1 MEDGRGTHADVIF
14 FLTKSL
20 AYPASSARQMV
31 HLDSLRHSRM
41 RVRNEE
47 PTGLLMCKAW
57 RPGFRLSAFA
67 SSSRARRRSMSEWS
81 TATRLMERFTGP
93 SRRCQCAEESLP
105 GMVERWPGESGHGS
119 SLGVRTSTGT
129 DPEEVRLRP
138 LAACHS
144 RIRAVR
150 VVPLHSQRTVRG
162 VAPRAGQLD
171 GVKRHFC

>member
-1 MEDGRGTHADVIF
+1 MGGESHVDVISV
-14 FLTKSL
+14 LTNSL
-20 AYPASSARQMV
+20 AYPASSARQTV
-31 HLDSLRHSRM
+31 LLDSLRHSRM

-47 PTGLLMCKAW
+47 PTGLLMCRAW
-57 RPGFRLSAFA
+57 RPEFRLSAFA

-81 TATRLMERFTGP
+81 TASRLMGRFTGP
-93 SRRCQCAEESLP
+93 SRRCQCAEEILP
-105 GMVERWPGESGHGS
+105 GTVERWPGESGHGS

-138 LAACHS
+138 MAACHS

-150 VVPLHSQRTVRG
+150 VAPFHSQRTVRG

-171 GVKRHFC
+171 GVKRHFR

>member
-1 MEDGRGTHADVIF
+1 MASERQRPSKRMRSLSMPAHSSAMAPPARVEDGRGTHADVIF

-67 SSSRARRRSMSEWS
+67 SSSRARRRSMIEWS
-81 TATRLMERFTGP
+81 TALRSTGP
-93 SRRCQCAEESLP
+93 SQALS
-105 GMVERWPGESGHGS
+105 
-119 SLGVRTSTGT
+119 VR
-129 DPEEVRLRP
+129 
-138 LAACHS
+138 
-144 RIRAVR
+144 
-150 VVPLHSQRTVRG
+150 
-162 VAPRAGQLD
+162 
-171 GVKRHFC
+171 